1 MRPALLERTRPH
13 YRQVIEQQAA
23 SRFVTDANEAID
35 RMDDN
40 PLTEHLPK
48 FRELAAEA
56 RQSAF
61 RAATPEAK
69 RAYEDLADAWDQ
81 LLKEIDEAA

>member
-1 MRPALLERTRPH
+1 
-13 YRQVIEQQAA
+13 
-23 SRFVTDANEAID
+23 
-35 RMDDN
+35 MDDN
-40 PLTEHLPK
+40 PLTDHLPK

-69 RAYEDLADAWDQ
+69 RAYEDLADAWEQ